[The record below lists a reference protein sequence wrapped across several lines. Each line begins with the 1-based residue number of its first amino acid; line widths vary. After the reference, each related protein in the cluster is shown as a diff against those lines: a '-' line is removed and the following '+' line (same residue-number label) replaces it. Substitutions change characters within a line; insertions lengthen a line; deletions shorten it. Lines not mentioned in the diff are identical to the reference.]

1 MISSIIGILLIRMAI
16 LYSSKEYH
24 LTSGIPKSLFN
35 LKENTGLSFYIRA
48 TVYQKAITTITL
60 NNDVS
65 SSNFIITFCSYKSLN
80 SNCISK
86 INKILNFKQ
95 KGNQLFGTYEYSVS
109 NNDTNYIGAHFSTN
123 KNISYLSIRINV
135 GGKAYDLSPGLP
147 KNIKSLLPS
156 FPYTF
161 RLPVKEYQRKV
172 NVTFTIINDTEKPF
186 DYVYINENHRE
197 KGRSPSS
204 TTHKIANVSPKNN
217 QLDLSFYH
225 NILHIDI
232 NYINV
237 VVIPKKK
244 ISNLKIK
251 IDLDYFFDLN
261 FVYNSDEIY
270 FKNLTNLK
278 SKINYYLNIRL
289 KYLQHANITLS
300 MNKMASQPFN
310 NISISYYEDYSNAY
324 PKKYSNQIVSF
335 EEVNNKLVTN
345 LTIDNNNDSIQFI
358 ILNFIPLYNIEYIDT
373 ILKIGEAPY

>member
-16 LYSSKEYH
+16 LYSSKEFH

>member
-16 LYSSKEYH
+16 SYSSKKYH

-310 NISISYYEDYSNAY
+310 NISISYYEDYSYAY